1 MTQPYPPTSQ
11 PPDSEQAREFQS
23 VVKSCPVPMEKT
35 SSSETS
41 RVYTVGIS
49 TASAIELWRARSEI
63 RSTHI
68 HVDNITGA
76 KTDSS
81 TRCTSTGITA
91 SAELVFATYTRF
103 RRTSRRPRIL
113 AIPHDFVLVVEKRDG
128 GESS

>member
-1 MTQPYPPTSQ
+1 
-11 PPDSEQAREFQS
+11 
-23 VVKSCPVPMEKT
+23 MEKK
-35 SSSETS
+35 SSSDTL

-63 RSTHI
+63 RSTLI
-68 HVDNITGA
+68 HVNNMTGA

-81 TRCTSTGITA
+81 TRCASTGITA